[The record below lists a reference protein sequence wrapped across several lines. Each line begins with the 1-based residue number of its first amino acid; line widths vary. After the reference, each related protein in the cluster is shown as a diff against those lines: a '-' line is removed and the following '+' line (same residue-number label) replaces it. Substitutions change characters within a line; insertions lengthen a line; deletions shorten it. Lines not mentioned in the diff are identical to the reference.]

1 MNMDM
6 SELVMT
12 QEPVPEVVG
21 RDLPEATTARAAA
34 RLLEYAHHAYVA
46 LPPHTTLEIIE
57 HPVVLAVPGAAY
69 YAYGLLPWQGRHIP
83 MIDFDAVQRAH
94 QTAHRIAAPRY
105 ALVVAYQS
113 APHAPLEHGAIG
125 LAGLP
130 QVIHVEDRD
139 WCDLPTDSDM
149 WPLLALSCF
158 RYEGSVVP
166 ILDTARL
173 FMTYHG

>member
-1 MNMDM
+1 MDM
-6 SELVMT
+6 QLPPVMAE
-12 QEPVPEVVG
+12 EPANAEFD
-21 RDLPEATTARAAA
+21 RDVHKASAARAAA
-34 RLLEYAHHAYVA
+34 RLLEYARGAYIA

-57 HPVVLAVPGAAY
+57 HPVFLAVPGAAY

-94 QTAHRIAAPRY
+94 QSPHRIAAPRY

-113 APHAPLEHGAIG
+113 VPYAPLEHGAIG

-130 QVIHVEDRD
+130 QTIHVEDSE
-139 WCDLPTDSDM
+139 WCDLPTDGDM

-158 RYEGSVVP
+158 RHEGRAVP

-173 FMTYHG
+173 FSTYHG